1 MDVIDGATAFGCCVA
16 ALAFLRFW
24 TETRDR
30 LFAIFAAAFLVFAI
44 NRVVLTFL
52 DEDDEGRTIIYL
64 ARFIAFALIA
74 VAILDKNRARVVRR

>member
-30 LFAIFAAAFLVFAI
+30 LFAIFAAAFLVFAV
-44 NRVVLTFL
+44 NRVVLTIL
-52 DEDDEGRTIIYL
+52 SEDDEGRTIVYL
-64 ARFIAFALIA
+64 VRFLAFALIA
-74 VAILDKNRARVVRR
+74 FAILDKNRARDAQR